1 MATTPASGEPDV
13 VATLL
18 RVSTCPVCGQPVPEG
33 ARFCPNCGA
42 PLTAGSAEERRLV
55 TVLFCD
61 LVGFTERS
69 DRADPEDVRA
79 TLRAFHTPLKEV
91 VELYG
96 GTIDKFIG
104 DAVLGVFGAPVA
116 HEDDPIRAVLAAIK
130 IQGEIARLATS
141 GALAHPLAVRIGID
155 SGEAVVAFGAGPQVG
170 ESVAGDVVNTASRL
184 QSVAPVN
191 GTVVGEA
198 TYRATRH
205 LIRYEALEP
214 VTVKGKGEPLPIWRP
229 IEAFARTGIDPRG
242 PATPFVG
249 RADELAQLRT
259 IFRRVLQSAST
270 RDDDEAL
277 RFVTISGEPG
287 IGKTRIV
294 TTFAEYVEELPDLVR
309 WRQGRC
315 LPYGEGVSFWALG
328 EVVKAEAGVLDDDPP
343 DVVHEKLDAALAS
356 TLADEEERDWLRPR
370 LAPLLGLGDPSR
382 DVPREDLFAA
392 WRRFLEALA
401 HDNAFVLVFEDLHWA
416 DAAFLDFIDELV
428 NRSRR
433 SPIMLVCAT
442 RPELFD
448 RRPDWGR
455 GIANATQVVLPPLTD
470 GETAGLI
477 GGLLDRVVLPSE
489 TQAMLIER
497 SGGNPLFAEEFV
509 RMLADRGIL
518 DGARSGRLTDP
529 DAAIPVPD
537 TLQSLIGARMD
548 ALPPALKS
556 LLHDAAVI
564 GKVFWSGAAARVSGM
579 PEDEVRSLLD
589 LAARRE
595 LVRSAPSSSVTG
607 QTEHV
612 FWHALIRDVAYG
624 QIPRS
629 ARGRKH
635 VEAARWIRD
644 TVGERAADFA
654 EEIAYHYT
662 EALELAES
670 GGAELTPEARS
681 EAATA
686 FVLAGE
692 RARNLSATRAS
703 DFFDK
708 ALALMPA
715 EHPDRPRASVRAA
728 EIASMTG
735 NFPEAEQLYLAAIVA
750 ARAQR
755 DMTALG
761 DAMGM
766 LSRHYSRIGDTPRSQ
781 ELMQEALGI
790 LEAEPP
796 GPELARAYNRLAGE
810 RLVTDDFEGTL
821 EVAERSLELS
831 RRLGMDDEIVQ
842 ALQNRGAARCEL
854 GDEGGLDDLREAV
867 RLGRA
872 RGLAEETAASY
883 GNLSYQMWFREGPAK
898 ALETWRQ
905 MEELAG
911 RHGYVTQV
919 QWARM
924 GQLETL
930 FDLGEWDR
938 VLDIAHEM
946 EAWDLPLERRS
957 QVGVYAHLFEAWVRL
972 RRGRDGDLEELVDE
986 LVADARRIELPEYLS
1001 PALILAFEVR
1011 RLRGDT
1017 AGALAALD
1025 EFAQVTASAPSY
1037 RTFLLP
1043 VVVRAL
1049 VAMGRIEAADAVMPP
1064 ASDVRTWRHRISYTT
1079 AQAVIAEGRG
1089 DLEAAAARYLEAA
1102 EGWHDY
1108 GFALEDGLT
1117 HLGAARCLMALGE
1130 TEDAAEAV
1138 AKAREAL
1145 SKLGAGPA
1153 LAEADELA
1161 EPVAGSA

>member
-1 MATTPASGEPDV
+1 M
-13 VATLL
+13 
-18 RVSTCPVCGQPVPEG
+18 STCPVCSQVVPEG

-42 PLTAGSAEERRLV
+42 PLAAGAPEERRLV

-61 LVGFTERS
+61 LVGFTELS

-79 TLRAFHTPLKEV
+79 TLRAFHAPLKEV

-116 HEDDPIRAVLAAIK
+116 HEDDPIRAVLAALR
-130 IQGEIARLATS
+130 IQETIAGRS
-141 GALAHPLAVRIGID
+141 GSDRLAHPLAVRIGID

-184 QSVAPVN
+184 QAVAPVN

-229 IEAFARTGIDPRG
+229 LEAFARTGIDPRG

-259 IFRRVLQSAST
+259 IFRRVLQSASS
-270 RDDDEAL
+270 RDDEDAL

-294 TTFAEYVEELPDLVR
+294 TTFADYVDELPDLVR

-328 EVVKAEAGVLDDDPP
+328 EVLKAEAGVLDDDPP
-343 DVVHEKLDAALAS
+343 EVASEKLDAALAS
-356 TLADEEERDWLRPR
+356 TVSDEEERDWLRPR
-370 LAPLLGLGDPSR
+370 LAPLLGLGGATR

-392 WRRFLEALA
+392 WRRFLEAMA

-416 DAAFLDFIDELV
+416 DTAFLDFIDELV
-428 NRSRR
+428 SRSRR

-455 GIANATQVVLPPLTD
+455 GIPNATQIVLPPLTD

-509 RMLADRGIL
+509 RMLADQGIL
-518 DGARSGRLTDP
+518 DGAGSGRLTDP
-529 DAAIPVPD
+529 NAAIPVPD
-537 TLQSLIGARMD
+537 SLQSLIGARMD

-564 GKVFWSGAAARVSGM
+564 GRVFWSGAVARVSGM

-607 QTEHV
+607 QTEHL

-635 VEAARWIRD
+635 IEAARWIRD

-654 EEIAYHYT
+654 EEIAYHYQ
-662 EALELAES
+662 EALELA
-670 GGAELTPEARS
+670 GIAGAELTPEARS

-692 RARNLSATRAS
+692 RARNLSASRAS
-703 DFFDK
+703 DYFER

-715 EHPDRPRASVRAA
+715 EHPGRPHASLRAA

-766 LSRHYSRIGDTPRSQ
+766 LSRHYSRIGDTARSQ
-781 ELMQEALGI
+781 ELMHEALEI
-790 LEAEPP
+790 LEAEAP

-810 RLVTDDFEGTL
+810 RLVADDFAGTL
-821 EVAERSLELS
+821 EIAEKSLDLS
-831 RRLGMDDEIVQ
+831 RQLGMDDEIVQ

-883 GNLSYQMWFREGPAK
+883 GNLSYQMWFREGPSK

-938 VLDIAHEM
+938 VLDIAREM
-946 EAWDLPLERRS
+946 EKWDLPLERRS
-957 QVGVYAHLFEAWVRL
+957 QVGVYAHLFESWVRL
-972 RRGRDGDLEELVDE
+972 RRGHDEGLDALVAEL
-986 LVADARRIELPEYLS
+986 LADARRIELPEYLS
-1001 PALILAFEVR
+1001 PALILACEVR
-1011 RLRGDT
+1011 RLRGD
-1017 AGALAALD
+1017 AIGALQALD
-1025 EFAQVTASAPSY
+1025 EFMAVTTTAPAY

-1049 VAMGRIEAADAVMPP
+1049 VAMGRIDTADEVMPP
-1064 ASDVRTWRHRISYTT
+1064 VSEVRTWRQRVSYTT
-1079 AQAVIAEGRG
+1079 AEAVIAEGR
-1089 DLEAAAARYLEAA
+1089 DDVETAAAKYTQAA
-1102 EGWHDY
+1102 GGWRDY

-1117 HLGAARCLMALGE
+1117 HLGAARCLSALG
-1130 TEDAAEAV
+1130 DPDAAAEA
-1138 AKAREAL
+1138 AARAREAL
-1145 SKLGAGPA
+1145 GKLGAAPS
-1153 LAEADELA
+1153 LAEADELSG
-1161 EPVAGSA
+1161 PIAGSA

>member
-1 MATTPASGEPDV
+1 
-13 VATLL
+13 
-18 RVSTCPVCGQPVPEG
+18 VSTCRACGQPIPEG
-33 ARFCPNCGA
+33 ARFCPSCGTPVSATA
-42 PLTAGSAEERRLV
+42 PEERRLV

-61 LVGFTERS
+61 LVGFTELS
-69 DRADPEDVRA
+69 DQADPEDVRA
-79 TLRAFHTPLKEV
+79 TLRAFHEPLKEV

-104 DAVLGVFGAPVA
+104 DAVLGVFGAPIA
-116 HEDDPIRAVLAAIK
+116 HEDDPIRAVLAAIRV
-130 IQGEIARLATS
+130 QDTIARRSESLP
-141 GALAHPLAVRIGID
+141 HPLSVRIGID
-155 SGEAVVAFGAGPQVG
+155 SGEAVVAFGSGPQVG

-198 TYRATRH
+198 TYLATRH
-205 LIRYEALEP
+205 LIRYEELGP
-214 VTVKGKGEPLPIWRP
+214 VSVKGKGELLRIWRP
-229 IEAFARTGIDPRG
+229 VEAFARTGIDPRG

-259 IFRRVLQSAST
+259 IFRRVLPAAT
-270 RDDDEAL
+270 AHDDDEEAL

-287 IGKTRIV
+287 IGKTRLI
-294 TTFAEYVEELPDLVR
+294 TTFADYVDELPDLVR

-328 EVVKAEAGVLDDDPP
+328 EVVKSEAGVLDDDAPEIAL
-343 DVVHEKLDAALAS
+343 EKLDAALAS
-356 TLADEEERDWLRPR
+356 TVADEEERDWLRPR
-370 LAPLLGLGDPSR
+370 LAPLLGLGDPTR
-382 DVPREDLFAA
+382 EMPREDLFAA

-401 HDNAFVLVFEDLHWA
+401 HDTAFVLIFEDLHWA

-428 NRSRR
+428 RGSRR
-433 SPIMLVCAT
+433 SPIMLLCAT

-455 GIANATQVVLPPLTD
+455 GIPNAAQIVLPPLTD

-489 TQAMLIER
+489 TQAMLIDR

-509 RMLADRGIL
+509 RMLADHGIL
-518 DGARSGRLTDP
+518 EGAGSGRLTDP
-529 DAAIPVPD
+529 TAAIPVPD
-537 TLQSLIGARMD
+537 SLQSLIGARLD

-564 GKVFWSGAAARVSGM
+564 GRVFWSGAVARVSGIA
-579 PEDEVRSLLD
+579 EEEVRSLLD

-595 LVRSAPSSSVTG
+595 LVRGAPSSSVTG
-607 QTEHV
+607 QTEHL

-635 VEAARWIRD
+635 VEAARWIQD

-654 EEIAYHYT
+654 EEIAYHYI
-662 EALELAES
+662 EAIELAS
-670 GGAELTPEARS
+670 TGGGAVPADVRS
-681 EAATA
+681 DAATA
-686 FVLAGE
+686 LVLAGE
-692 RARNLSATRAS
+692 RARNLSASRAS
-703 DFFDK
+703 EYFDR
-708 ALALMPA
+708 ALDLMTA
-715 EHPDRPRASVRAA
+715 EHPDRPRASLRAA
-728 EIASMTG
+728 EVASMTG
-735 NFPEAEQLYLAAIVA
+735 SFPEAEQLYLAAMVA

-755 DMTALG
+755 DMHALG

-766 LSRHYSRIGDTPRSQ
+766 LSRHYSRIGDTARAKD
-781 ELMQEALGI
+781 LMRQALEI

-810 RLVTDDFEGTL
+810 RLVADDFAGTL

-831 RRLGMDDEIVQ
+831 RRLAMDDEIVQ

-883 GNLSYQMWFREGPAK
+883 GNLSYQIWFREGPAK

-905 MEELAG
+905 MEELAD

-919 QWARM
+919 QWSRM

-938 VLDIAHEM
+938 VLDLARVM
-946 EAWDLPLERRS
+946 EAWDLPLERHS

-972 RRGRDGDLEELVDE
+972 RRGQDGGLDDVVDGLLV
-986 LVADARRIELPEYLS
+986 DARRIGLPEYLA
-1001 PALILAFEVR
+1001 PALILALEVR

-1017 AGALAALD
+1017 EGSRAALAA
-1025 EFAQVTASAPSY
+1025 FAELTTTAPAY
-1037 RTFLLP
+1037 RSFLLP

-1049 VAMGRIEAADAVMPP
+1049 VAMGRVDTAEEMMPP
-1064 ASDVRTWRHRISYTT
+1064 ASEVRTWRHRLSYAT
-1079 AQAVIAEGRG
+1079 ARAAILEARG
-1089 DLEAAAARYLEAA
+1089 DLEAAADGYAEAA
-1102 EGWHDY
+1102 GGWRAY
-1108 GFALEDGLT
+1108 GFTLEEGLT
-1117 HLGAARCLMALGE
+1117 HLGAARCLRGLGRP
-1130 TEDAAEAV
+1130 DRAAEA
-1138 AKAREAL
+1138 AARAREVL
-1145 SKLGAGPA
+1145 VGLGAAPS

-1161 EPVAGSA
+1161 GPIAGSA